1 MQAESKYQDIHLL
14 ALQVKE
20 GNQKA
25 FNILFDKLWEPLY
38 RHTQS
43 IIMDEPASK
52 DIIQEIWIDY
62 WNRRALIQ
70 TDNIRAHLFK
80 AAKYKAF
87 NYLRDHKFV
96 PVQLEVL
103 ELLPQEEFTIEEE
116 QGSVTLLHNALTD
129 SMNKLPSQCRSIFK
143 MSRLEGYTND
153 EIASK
158 LNISKRSVENQ
169 LSIALKRIRTDL
181 KAHEF
186 ASVVCMLYLL

>member
-96 PVQLEVL
+96 PVNWKFSNFYLRKNLPLKKNRAVL
-103 ELLPQEEFTIEEE
+103 PYYIM
-116 QGSVTLLHNALTD
+116 H
-129 SMNKLPSQCRSIFK
+129 
-143 MSRLEGYTND
+143 
-153 EIASK
+153 
-158 LNISKRSVENQ
+158 
-169 LSIALKRIRTDL
+169 
-181 KAHEF
+181 
-186 ASVVCMLYLL
+186 